1 MPSDRILRLIRSIWL
16 PSLEVL
22 KRAWETPEVMARAIE
37 GLLHSSVYWTE
48 GLIQQVQVAGASN
61 QQVLCLQGSD
71 LLLLCHVQQ
80 GASSTSQP
88 FIHELVEEFS
98 VNFEEH
104 KLDPDGVCLIAP
116 LSERLKAR
124 LKLPSVLLVSLFHSD
139 MYPTARLTLGISY
152 LASYLRQRHL
162 ATVKLMD
169 CQFGV
174 QVVDVVEQIF
184 RSQPDILGVSV
195 NFGQF
200 DLMEQLLDTL
210 YDPTKMSEP
219 PLVILGNILPA
230 MCFQEILK
238 VYPRVVIC
246 RREGELALA
255 ELVRRGRERS
265 RWNQVP
271 GIYYCSD
278 QGRLIS
284 TPPRYLP
291 LENLPPPAL
300 DTVPALFA
308 HDGVIT
314 AEFSRGCQYNQ
325 CSFCP
330 RSHKSSIWRTVP
342 IASMLEHW
350 EVFAQVFQHFKRM
363 PHVFLADEDFVG
375 RENAD
380 ATVRRI
386 TDFLDEAQARNLRM
400 TFDASCRADQI
411 FRQDRD
417 TQWHLERGRLFQ
429 RCLKG
434 GLARL
439 FLGIESGASAQLL
452 RYNKGSTVEEMVSAI
467 RYLSLLGVRLRFGF
481 IFFDPLMSVQ
491 DVIENIDFLGRTDII
506 LPSLSGASIEEI
518 YTLVSSNHQQEI
530 HQMSGPAVYEDVS
543 YMVSPLEVLV
553 KSRYHFDLQQQAPHM
568 MSNQVDVSFA
578 RYSTS
583 YVVPEIGIICKA
595 CQYWV
600 NYCFPIVYAL
610 KGLQKVSHG
619 EEKALLHRAITAHR
633 RLGYMLIRGLAE
645 IFSLVDGAT
654 SWRWESH
661 HPSIS
666 GSKSIYAIAR
676 QQVQGGYVDEAIS
689 SVLRWYEAQVQHV
702 MAEVNAHFAVLS
714 ASKRS
719 VWRTAYTAWI
729 ASSLSETS
737 ALRIS

>member
-22 KRAWETPEVMARAIE
+22 KRAWETPEVMACAIE

-80 GASSTSQP
+80 GASSTSHP
-88 FIHELVEEFS
+88 FIRELVEEFS

-104 KLDPDGVCLIAP
+104 KLDPDGVCLIAL

-124 LKLPSVLLVSLFHSD
+124 LKLPSVLLVSLFHPD

-162 ATVKLMD
+162 ASVKLMD
-169 CQFGV
+169 CQFDV
-174 QVVDVVEQIF
+174 EVVDVMEQIY

-200 DLMEQLLDTL
+200 DLMEQLLDAL
-210 YDPTKMSEP
+210 YDSTKMSEP

-238 VYPRVVIC
+238 VYPQVVIC

-255 ELVRRGRERS
+255 ELVRWGRDRS

-300 DTVPALFA
+300 DTVPELFA

-350 EVFAQVFQHFKRM
+350 EVFAQVFQHFNRM

-417 TQWHLERGRLFQ
+417 TRWHLERGRLFQ
-429 RCLKG
+429 RCLQG

-506 LPSLSGASIEEI
+506 LPALPGASIEEI
-518 YTLVSSNHQQEI
+518 YALVSSNHQQEI

-568 MSNQVDVSFA
+568 MSKQIDVSFA

-633 RLGYMLIRGLAE
+633 YLGYMLIRGLAE

-654 SWRWESH
+654 AWRWESNH
-661 HPSIS
+661 RSIS
-666 GSKSIYAIAR
+666 GSKSMYAMAR
-676 QQVQGGYVDEAIS
+676 QRVQAGYVDEAIS
-689 SVLRWYEAQVQHV
+689 SVLQWYEAQVQHV
-702 MAEVNAHFAVLS
+702 MAEVNTHLAVLS
-714 ASKRS
+714 ASKRE
-719 VWRTAYTAWI
+719 VWRTAYAAWI
-729 ASSLSETS
+729 ASSLSEASAQRTS
-737 ALRIS
+737 

>member
-22 KRAWETPEVMARAIE
+22 KRAWETPEVMACAIE

-80 GASSTSQP
+80 GASSTSHP
-88 FIHELVEEFS
+88 FIRELVEEFS

-104 KLDPDGVCLIAP
+104 KLDPDGVCLIAL

-124 LKLPSVLLVSLFHSD
+124 LKLPSVLLVSLFHPD

-162 ATVKLMD
+162 ASVKLMD
-169 CQFGV
+169 CQFDV
-174 QVVDVVEQIF
+174 EVVDVMEQIY

-200 DLMEQLLDTL
+200 DLMEQLLDAL
-210 YDPTKMSEP
+210 YDSTKMSEP

-238 VYPRVVIC
+238 VYPQVVIC

-255 ELVRRGRERS
+255 ELVRWGRDRS

-300 DTVPALFA
+300 DTVPELFA
-308 HDGVIT
+308 HYGVIT

-350 EVFAQVFQHFKRM
+350 EVFAQVFQHFNRM

-417 TQWHLERGRLFQ
+417 TRWHLERGRLFQ
-429 RCLKG
+429 RCLQG

-506 LPSLSGASIEEI
+506 LPALPGASIEEI
-518 YTLVSSNHQQEI
+518 YALVSSNHQQEI

-568 MSNQVDVSFA
+568 MSKQIDVSFA

-633 RLGYMLIRGLAE
+633 YLGYMLIRGLAE

-654 SWRWESH
+654 AWRWESNH
-661 HPSIS
+661 RSIS
-666 GSKSIYAIAR
+666 GSKSMYAMAR
-676 QQVQGGYVDEAIS
+676 QRVQAGYVDEAIS
-689 SVLRWYEAQVQHV
+689 SVLQWYEAQVQHV
-702 MAEVNAHFAVLS
+702 MAEVNTHLAVLS
-714 ASKRS
+714 ASKRE
-719 VWRTAYTAWI
+719 VWRTAYAAWI
-729 ASSLSETS
+729 ASSLSEASAQRTS
-737 ALRIS
+737 